1 MPRPGLLALALGS
14 MLLACATTRAP
25 TAAAPSVT
33 PAAPDDQASSVQHP
47 DTPSRKRGVIVPSDV
62 QMSASAPPVPA
73 MPETASPGTAP
84 ATGGN

>member
-1 MPRPGLLALALGS
+1 

-25 TAAAPSVT
+25 AGGAGPVT
-33 PAAPDDQASSVQHP
+33 PAASDDQASDVQHP
-47 DTPSRKRGVIVPSDV
+47 DTPLHKRGVIVPSDV
-62 QMSASAPPVPA
+62 QMSASAPPQPA